1 MKINYLPSR
10 SSSMND
16 FKYYYDYIHW
26 YFIDIAM
33 THHKQDTHKHD
44 SITNGIS
51 TNIINEPHTSFM

>member
-1 MKINYLPSR
+1 
-10 SSSMND
+10 MND

-51 TNIINEPHTSFM
+51 TKIINEPHTSFM